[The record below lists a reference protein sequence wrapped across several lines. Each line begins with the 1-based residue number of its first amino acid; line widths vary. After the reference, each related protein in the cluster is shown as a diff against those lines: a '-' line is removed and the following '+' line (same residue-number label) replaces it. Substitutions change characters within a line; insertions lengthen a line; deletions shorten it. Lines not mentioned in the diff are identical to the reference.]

1 MAKSETNFWKQLK
14 KNTSGIH
21 WTRIESVATPGIP
34 DLNGFSLGNDGRPS
48 EFWVE
53 LKCTRM
59 KKVRLSPYQI
69 QWLTKRSSMG
79 GRAFILVKA
88 LVPGAVYIYSGL
100 AARDLHSIGLDFPAI
115 AIYPKPVAWAQ
126 LQETLV
132 NFHFPL
138 SIPNS
143 PLAH

>member
-14 KNTSGIH
+14 KNTPGIH

-53 LKCTRM
+53 LKCTGM

-79 GRAFILVKA
+79 GRAFILAKA
-88 LVPGAVYIYSGL
+88 LSSGVVYIYSGS
-100 AARDLHSIGLDFPAI
+100 AARELQSIGLDLPAI
-115 AIYPKPVAWAQ
+115 AIYPKPIDWAS
-126 LQETLV
+126 LQSLLV
-132 NFHFPL
+132 NFHFPF

-143 PLAH
+143 SLTH